1 MSFHNILPWS
11 KELLAKLAEEA
22 LHRFD
27 KLGSRDLVVV
37 KVDVLQH
44 SIHPFDLRSLFTL
57 LNDHHFRVLLLPP
70 VLLGSP
76 TLFKALEQT
85 ILVPPEL
92 DADLLQ
98 LLAGD
103 HPVLALPV
111 LGVRQM
117 FCAQS
122 VVMPVSSILKISLT
136 EVTVGMDKPSTSGA
150 QRSSCACSWN
160 R

>member
-1 MSFHNILPWS
+1 MITHILPWS
-11 KELLAKLAEEA
+11 KELLAKLTEEA

-44 SIHPFDLRSLFTL
+44 SIHPFDLRSLFIL
-57 LNDHHFRVLLLPP
+57 LDDHHFRILLLLS
-70 VLLGSP
+70 VLLGST
-76 TLFKALEQT
+76 TLLETLEQT

-92 DADLLQ
+92 DADLPQ

-122 VVMPVSSILKISLT
+122 GEEGKIGDILMPA
-136 EVTVGMDKPSTSGA
+136 DSTDL
-150 QRSSCACSWN
+150 W
-160 R
+160 

>member
-1 MSFHNILPWS
+1 MITHILPWS
-11 KELLAKLAEEA
+11 KELLAKLTEEA

-57 LNDHHFRVLLLPP
+57 LDDHHFRILLLLS

-76 TLFKALEQT
+76 TLFEALEQT

-92 DADLLQ
+92 DADLFQ
-98 LLAGD
+98 LFAGD

-111 LGVRQM
+111 LGVGQM

-122 VVMPVSSILKISLT
+122 GGEGKIGDILMPA
-136 EVTVGMDKPSTSGA
+136 DSTDL
-150 QRSSCACSWN
+150 W
-160 R
+160 

>member
-1 MSFHNILPWS
+1 MITHILPWS
-11 KELLAKLAEEA
+11 KELLAKLTEEA

-44 SIHPFDLRSLFTL
+44 SIHPFDLRSLFIL
-57 LNDHHFRVLLLPP
+57 LDDHHFRILLLLP

-76 TLFKALEQT
+76 TLFEVLEQT

-111 LGVRQM
+111 LGVGQM

-122 VVMPVSSILKISLT
+122 GEEGKIGDILMPA
-136 EVTVGMDKPSTSGA
+136 DSTDL
-150 QRSSCACSWN
+150 W
-160 R
+160 

>member
-1 MSFHNILPWS
+1 MIINTHILPRS

-44 SIHPFDLRSLFTL
+44 SIHSFDLRSLFTL
-57 LNDHHFRVLLLPP
+57 LDDHHFRVLLLLP

-76 TLFKALEQT
+76 TLFEALEQT
-85 ILVPPEL
+85 ILVAPEL

-98 LLAGD
+98 LFACD

-122 VVMPVSSILKISLT
+122 GEEGKIGSVLMPA
-136 EVTVGMDKPSTSGA
+136 DSTDL
-150 QRSSCACSWN
+150 W
-160 R
+160 

>member
-1 MSFHNILPWS
+1 MITHILPWS
-11 KELLAKLAEEA
+11 KELLAKLTEEA

-44 SIHPFDLRSLFTL
+44 SIHPFDLRSLFIFL
-57 LNDHHFRVLLLPP
+57 DDHHFRILLLS

-76 TLFKALEQT
+76 TLFEALEQT

-92 DADLLQ
+92 DADLPQ

-103 HPVLALPV
+103 HPVLALSV
-111 LGVRQM
+111 LGVGQM

-122 VVMPVSSILKISLT
+122 GEEGKIGDILMPA
-136 EVTVGMDKPSTSGA
+136 DSTDL
-150 QRSSCACSWN
+150 W
-160 R
+160 